1 MQTFRVVAFETLYL
15 LWSDRYLRKGG
26 GVAFFSDQADQDWQS
41 AINQIVKKHF
51 NHTLG
56 RTVEVGVA
64 TLDET
69 MIESTCQVEDD
80 VFWQGG
86 DTI

>member
-1 MQTFRVVAFETLYL
+1 MRTFRVVAFETLYL

-26 GVAFFSDQADQDWQS
+26 GVAFLPDQGDQDWQS
-41 AINQIVKKHF
+41 AIDRIVKKHF
-51 NHTLG
+51 NHKLG
-56 RTVEVGVA
+56 RTVEIGVA

-69 MIESTCQVEDD
+69 MIESACQKDD
-80 VFWQGG
+80 GVFWLGG

>member
-1 MQTFRVVAFETLYL
+1 MQNFRVVAFETLYL

-26 GVAFFSDQADQDWQS
+26 GVAFFLDEGDRDWQS
-41 AINQIVKKHF
+41 AIDRIVEKHF
-51 NHTLG
+51 THKLG
-56 RTVEVGVA
+56 RTVEVGIA
-64 TLDET
+64 SLDET
-69 MIESTCQVEDD
+69 MIESTCQKEAG